1 MKENGLRFNL
11 KKSIFVEEKELRL
24 HRKSSLWKGLHL
36 RTLLCRHQFFFLF
49 KCAACKVS
57 ILCSHSLAYL
67 KILSLWKCVD
77 IWVMCF
83 GPCLSSFL
91 FFCYAGANLNF
102 KTNGKQFLWVIWFDE
117 KFTFKV
123 NRECSKFISV
133 VTSPMG
139 KLREVHNGSCL
150 FYVFFSSSFSGNGM
164 YSTVL
169 YFIFHFSSPQ
179 NLGYLPNLP
188 VTKITWLKAGLPIFT
203 HQCTQTR
210 KGKCYLHY
218 HLIHVF

>member
-1 MKENGLRFNL
+1 
-11 KKSIFVEEKELRL
+11 
-24 HRKSSLWKGLHL
+24 
-36 RTLLCRHQFFFLF
+36 
-49 KCAACKVS
+49 
-57 ILCSHSLAYL
+57 
-67 KILSLWKCVD
+67 
-77 IWVMCF
+77 MCF

-169 YFIFHFSSPQ
+169 YFIFHFSSPPKPWLSSKFTSDQ
-179 NLGYLPNLP
+179 NNLVESRFTYLYSSMYPNKKREVLSSLSFNSCL
-188 VTKITWLKAGLPIFT
+188 LKHFFLS
-203 HQCTQTR
+203 
-210 KGKCYLHY
+210 
-218 HLIHVF
+218 